1 MFSNHLIEYA
11 EERYEERLELLGM
24 WRERVAG
31 RMAQCGME
39 EQVLMK
45 FLYGTMP
52 LRDAGEYEFDVF
64 LGFVKHALVL
74 REKMEWCKGIPE
86 DIFLHYVLYDRVNS
100 EKIEDCREFFYRQLR
115 ERIEGM
121 SVEEAVLEVNYW
133 CAEAASYEA
142 SDNRTSSP
150 MTVYR
155 SGRGR
160 CGEESVLA
168 VTALRSVGIP
178 ARQVYTPRWAHCDD
192 NHAWVEAYV
201 DGKWRF
207 LGACEPEEI
216 LDKGWFTNASSRAV
230 IVHTMTFSDY
240 SCGFMEEQIGTG
252 RMPVYYNDTANYALV
267 KDYVVR
273 VEDESGRPVPGVTVS
288 VEILNMAEYCNVLTL
303 ITDERGMARMTVGL
317 GDVHIHAMKDDVYV
331 EAIASVKD
339 SGELVLEF
347 PSKEVGE
354 AEHAPIHWR
363 EVDIEAPV
371 DYPMHPVVLTK
382 EQKRTNAARL
392 KLAGERRESRLES
405 YYIEEKASVY
415 PEEQELLHKAKGNFE
430 EIYRFLS
437 KDGNPNRRKLLHTLS
452 DKDYKDAKA
461 DILEDHLTGSGD
473 GAGVEESL
481 FVSCILCP
489 RIYLEELTAYRSFI
503 NEYFTE
509 EQKVEFRSNPSRI
522 WAYIRKE
529 IQYALDLDYD
539 TICSTPV
546 GCLRLK
552 QGNPLSQKLLFA
564 AICRTLMIPAR
575 LNPVT
580 LEAEYH
586 DGSKFIVVSG
596 TKNCEM
602 TYQEPES
609 QEPESQN
616 PENQEPESQNPE
628 NQNPENQS
636 SGHLTL
642 TVQDGSKW
650 KYYQTWTIGVL
661 QNAQFTTL
669 DYTDIKFDNNFLTL
683 HLNPGTYRV
692 ITTSRMPNGSQ
703 HAMEATFTIH
713 SGSCYEL
720 PMTLREGSL
729 SDMLVSNEIA
739 EFELT
744 APDNAPVS
752 VTELTGDHANILL
765 FLEEGK
771 EPTEHVLNEMLDHR
785 EELCALHDLNAR
797 IICVIK
803 DSSALSNAT
812 FAKTLATIPGI
823 QVYYDDF
830 TDHVETLAR
839 RMYVDP
845 EKMPLLVVTR
855 PGMTG
860 IYACSGYNV
869 GSVDLIVKILGG
881 TGGNQGS
888 KEQ

>member
-1 MFSNHLIEYA
+1 MFSDHLIKYA
-11 EERYEERLELLGM
+11 KERYEERLELLGR

-31 RMAQCGME
+31 RVAQCGIE

-64 LGFVKHALVL
+64 LGFVKHALML

-100 EKIEDCREFFYRQLR
+100 EKIEDCREFFYQKLR

-121 SVEEAVLEVNYW
+121 SVEEAVREVNYW

-150 MTVYR
+150 MTVYL

-207 LGACEPEEI
+207 LGACEPEEV

-230 IVHTMTFSDY
+230 LVHTMTFSDY
-240 SCGFMEEQIGTG
+240 SCGFMEERIGTG

-267 KDYVVR
+267 RDYVVR
-273 VEDESGRPVPGVTVS
+273 VADETGRPVPGVTVS

-303 ITDERGMARMTVGL
+303 ITDELGMARMTVGL
-317 GDVHIHAMKDDVYV
+317 GDVHIHAMKDGVYV

-339 SGELVLEF
+339 GGELVLEI

-382 EQKRTNAARL
+382 EQKQTNAARL
-392 KLAGERRESRLES
+392 KQAGERRESRLES
-405 YYIEEKASVY
+405 YYIEEKASAY

-473 GAGVEESL
+473 GTGVEESL

-489 RIYLEELTAYRSFI
+489 RIYLEEMTAYRSFI

-509 EQKVEFRSNPSRI
+509 EQKAEFRGTPSCI
-522 WAYIRKE
+522 WEYIRKE
-529 IQYALDLDYD
+529 IQYAPDLDYD

-586 DGSKFIVVSG
+586 NGSEFIAVSG
-596 TKNCEM
+596 TQNCE
-602 TYQEPES
+602 PEC
-609 QEPESQN
+609 QN
-616 PENQEPESQNPE
+616 PEC
-628 NQNPENQS
+628 QS
-636 SGHLTL
+636 CGQLTL
-642 TVQDGSKW
+642 TVQDDSKW
-650 KYYQTWTIGVL
+650 KYYQTWTIGIL
-661 QNAQFTTL
+661 QDAQFITL
-669 DYTDIKFDNNFLTL
+669 DYTDIKFDSNALTL
-683 HLNPGTYRV
+683 NLNPGTYRV

-703 HAMEATFTIH
+703 RAMKATFAIH
-713 SGSCYEL
+713 SGCRYEL

-744 APDNAPVS
+744 APDGAPVS
-752 VTELTGDHANILL
+752 VTELTGGHANILL

-812 FAKTLATIPGI
+812 LSKTLAAIPGI

-830 TDHVETLAR
+830 TDRVETLAR

-845 EKMPLLVVTR
+845 EKLPLLVVTR

-869 GSVDLIVKILGG
+869 GSVDLIIKILGG
-881 TGGNQGS
+881 TQNQERLTG
-888 KEQ
+888 EQ